1 MKGHEPLIAMRRQGF
16 VPSAVWLDLDPSNCW
31 RTWPQFL
38 GGIEWKR
45 FPASTGAAHVQVEP
59 GDSIPRL
66 DLRFVVGLTCWV
78 QGSDAHRVHLLH
90 QACDDAG
97 AKRVLSTVMVRDARG
112 NPRAVSM
119 HDTAGLFEGAF

>member
-16 VPSAVWLDLDPSNCW
+16 VPGSVWLDLDPSNYW

-38 GGIEWKR
+38 GVEWRKY
-45 FPASTGAAHVQVEP
+45 PGSVGTAHVQVET

-78 QGSDAHRVHLLH
+78 QGSDSYRVAQLH
-90 QACDDAG
+90 QACTDAG
-97 AKRVLSTVMVRDARG
+97 AKRVLSALMARDDRG
-112 NPRAVSM
+112 QPHCAALF
-119 HDTAGLFEGAF
+119 DTAGVFGGAC